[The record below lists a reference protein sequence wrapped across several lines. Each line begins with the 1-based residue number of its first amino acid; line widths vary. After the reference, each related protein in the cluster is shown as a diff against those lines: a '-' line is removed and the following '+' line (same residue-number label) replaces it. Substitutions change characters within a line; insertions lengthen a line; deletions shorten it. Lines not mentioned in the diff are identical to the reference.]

1 MTETDPGISN
11 RMWQIKK
18 NKDVGLNLPIKPM
31 ISVIKVMNRWF
42 LSSTIGNLEIGENR
56 KARQLRRFK

>member
-11 RMWQIKK
+11 GMWQIRK
-18 NKDVGLNLPIKPM
+18 NKDVGFNLPIRPM
-31 ISVIKVMNRWF
+31 ISVIKVMNTWF